1 MTGAARGIGAA
12 VAKRLARD
20 GLAVAVIDLD
30 EAGCATTVE
39 AIRSEGGTALAIAA
53 DVADEGLVGDA
64 VARVVAEL
72 GTPTVLINN
81 AGVGPRTDL
90 VEMTTEQ
97 WDMVLG
103 VNLRGPFF
111 LARAVAPYMIEAG
124 WGRVVTMSSIS
135 AVGDAGRVDYAS
147 AKAGLIGFTKSL
159 SLQLGRHGVTANA
172 IAPGFVVSDMTRA
185 SARRL
190 GLEFEEFR
198 RRAAQS
204 IPVGRVGQ
212 PEDIAHTA
220 SYLVSP
226 EAGFVSGQVV
236 YVAGGPVDLNLARDP
251 SAGRHLWCGGRQ
263 HLLPP
268 GHQPFDRRRP
278 ARHSRRGGAGGDR
291 DAVRLRG
298 RDLPAGT
305 ARRPAPAS
313 PVDRHSAG
321 PHRHWDFLP
330 QAPRPRWRR
339 CSPQARSSVSRPW
352 SRRSSARWRPGW

>member
-12 VAKRLARD
+12 VAKRLARN

-30 EAGCATTVE
+30 EADCAATVE
-39 AIRSEGGTALAIAA
+39 AIRSEGGTGLAIAA

-72 GTPTVLINN
+72 GTPTVLVNN
-81 AGVGPRTDL
+81 AGVGPRAGL

-111 LARAVAPYMIEAG
+111 LTRAVAPYMIEAG
-124 WGRVVTMSSIS
+124 WGRIVTMSSIS
-135 AVGDAGRVDYAS
+135 AVGDAARVDYAS

-159 SLQLGRHGVTANA
+159 ALQLGQHGVTANA

-190 GLEFEEFR
+190 GLEFEEFQ

-204 IPVGRVGQ
+204 IAVGRVGQ

-226 EAGFVSGQVV
+226 EAGFVSGQVI
-236 YVAGGPVDLNLARDP
+236 YVAGGPVD
-251 SAGRHLWCGGRQ
+251 
-263 HLLPP
+263 
-268 GHQPFDRRRP
+268 
-278 ARHSRRGGAGGDR
+278 
-291 DAVRLRG
+291 
-298 RDLPAGT
+298 
-305 ARRPAPAS
+305 
-313 PVDRHSAG
+313 
-321 PHRHWDFLP
+321 
-330 QAPRPRWRR
+330 
-339 CSPQARSSVSRPW
+339 
-352 SRRSSARWRPGW
+352 

>member
-1 MTGAARGIGAA
+1 MTHTASTTAGRAAIVTGAARGIGAA

-30 EAGCATTVE
+30 EADCSGTVE
-39 AIRSEGGTALAIAA
+39 TIRREGGTALALAA
-53 DVADEGLVGDA
+53 DVADDGLVGEA

-72 GTPTVLINN
+72 GPPTVLVNN
-81 AGVGPRTDL
+81 AGVGPRADL

-111 LARAVAPYMIEAG
+111 VTRAVAPYMMEAG
-124 WGRVVTMSSIS
+124 WGRIVTMSSIS
-135 AVGDAGRVDYAS
+135 AVGDAARVDYAS

-159 SLQLGRHGVTANA
+159 ALQLGRHGITANA

-190 GLEFEEFR
+190 GLEFEEFQ

-204 IPVGRVGQ
+204 IPVGRVGR

-226 EAGFVSGQVV
+226 DAGFVSGQVI
-236 YVAGGPVDLNLARDP
+236 YVAGGPVD
-251 SAGRHLWCGGRQ
+251 
-263 HLLPP
+263 
-268 GHQPFDRRRP
+268 
-278 ARHSRRGGAGGDR
+278 
-291 DAVRLRG
+291 
-298 RDLPAGT
+298 
-305 ARRPAPAS
+305 
-313 PVDRHSAG
+313 
-321 PHRHWDFLP
+321 
-330 QAPRPRWRR
+330 
-339 CSPQARSSVSRPW
+339 
-352 SRRSSARWRPGW
+352 